1 MSLEI
6 IGIVAGVFWI
16 GIMGYYLYNSQ
27 QDKKPQQQL
36 ERLRRQ
42 LDEKDQKTR

>member
-1 MSLEI
+1 MSLQI
-6 IGIVAGVFWI
+6 IGVVVGVLWI

-27 QDKKPQQQL
+27 QQKGVEQQL

-42 LDEKDQKTR
+42 LDERSKKK